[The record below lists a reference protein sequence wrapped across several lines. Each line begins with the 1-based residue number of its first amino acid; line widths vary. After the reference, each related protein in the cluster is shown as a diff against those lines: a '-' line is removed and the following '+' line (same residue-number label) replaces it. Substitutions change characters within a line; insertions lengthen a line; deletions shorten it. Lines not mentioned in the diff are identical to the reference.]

1 MGVSFSREPNS
12 TPSKIGP
19 RKDTQMSSRV
29 QRKDLPS
36 PLPTSARDEMVKQ
49 FRKDNPDTTAWV
61 QRCNDAIASQIHEG
75 LVAYDSSAKVIALT
89 KKGFDKLS
97 QMYN

>member
-1 MGVSFSREPNS
+1 
-12 TPSKIGP
+12 
-19 RKDTQMSSRV
+19 
-29 QRKDLPS
+29 
-36 PLPTSARDEMVKQ
+36 MVKQ

-75 LVAYDSSAKVIALT
+75 LVAYDPSAKAIALT